1 MTSHLEV
8 EVKEKVLEIK
18 INKPKVNAI
27 DLKLSQDLGK
37 AFAELRDKPDL
48 RVGIITGEG
57 DKIFSA
63 GWDLKAVNSGEM
75 ALDNWWEK
83 ADYGTAVAAAPYWHP
98 IKLAGEAAFTDLI
111 TEGRLEFGIGSGAYQ
126 REFDRMHPGL
136 KQSDAWKYMQESL
149 PVIKKLWEGDYEHNG
164 EFWSFPLST
173 SVPKPVQ
180 KGGPPVWVAARA
192 PITYDYAVKNHCNIM
207 SWPLTRPFSEAELYK
222 QPH

>member
-1 MTSHLEV
+1 MADQSGFNIVWAAEHHALEMT
-8 EVKEKVLEIK
+8 IAP
-18 INKPKVNAI
+18 NPF
-27 DLKLSQDLGK
+27 Q
-37 AFAELRDKPDL
+37 
-48 RVGIITGEG
+48 IIT
-57 DKIFSA
+57 
-63 GWDLKAVNSGEM
+63 
-75 ALDNWWEK
+75 WWAENTNNVRL
-83 ADYGTAVAAAPYWHP
+83 GTAVAAAPYWHP

-180 KGGPPVWVAARA
+180 KGGP
-192 PITYDYAVKNHCNIM
+192 
-207 SWPLTRPFSEAELYK
+207 LYG
-222 QPH
+222 